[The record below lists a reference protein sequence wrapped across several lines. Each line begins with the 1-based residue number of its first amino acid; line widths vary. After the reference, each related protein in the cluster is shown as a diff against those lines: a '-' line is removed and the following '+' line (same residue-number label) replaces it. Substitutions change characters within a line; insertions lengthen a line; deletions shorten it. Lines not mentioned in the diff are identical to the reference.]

1 MYTEQT
7 TVKVFIFEIDKAC
20 RAWIKTFC
28 DCRFI
33 KFKYL
38 TVKTFNYI
46 ISTVIDVDSR
56 KIIESI
62 VELTLRFSKAIK
74 FHPELEKLRAVELYA
89 LFYLIKYGPCKMKE
103 LADALSTTKAN
114 VTHLIDTL
122 EKKGFVKRTPDE
134 SDRRV
139 IQLRVTQHGERVYN
153 ELIEEL
159 SKLVERIMSSLDPND
174 SIVISK
180 GFEKFLEIFID
191 SKGEKI

>member
-1 MYTEQT
+1 M
-7 TVKVFIFEIDKAC
+7 KVFIFEIDKAC

>member
-1 MYTEQT
+1 MNFH
-7 TVKVFIFEIDKAC
+7 VGCAKFEMDKAC

-38 TVKTFNYI
+38 TIKSFNYI
-46 ISTVIDVDSR
+46 ISTMIDVDGR

-103 LADALSTTKAN
+103 LADALSMTKAN

-139 IQLRVTQHGERVYN
+139 IQLCVTQHGERVYN

-159 SKLVERIMSSLDPND
+159 SKLVEKVASKLNPDD
-174 SIVISK
+174 SMLISK
-180 GFEKFLEIFID
+180 GFEKFLAIFID
-191 SKGEKI
+191 SKGAEV

>member
-1 MYTEQT
+1 MNFH
-7 TVKVFIFEIDKAC
+7 VGCAKFEMDKAC

-33 KFKYL
+33 KFNYL
-38 TVKTFNYI
+38 TIKSFNYI
-46 ISTVIDVDSR
+46 ISTMIDVDGR

-62 VELTLRFSKAIK
+62 VELTLRFSKTIR

-103 LADALSTTKAN
+103 LADALSMTKAN

-139 IQLRVTQHGERVYN
+139 IQLCVTQHGERVYN

-159 SKLVERIMSSLDPND
+159 SKLVEKVASKLNPDD
-174 SIVISK
+174 SMLISK
-180 GFEKFLEIFID
+180 GFEKFLAIFID
-191 SKGEKI
+191 SKGTKV

>member
-1 MYTEQT
+1 M
-7 TVKVFIFEIDKAC
+7 
-20 RAWIKTFC
+20 
-28 DCRFI
+28 
-33 KFKYL
+33 
-38 TVKTFNYI
+38 
-46 ISTVIDVDSR
+46 VIDVDGR

-103 LADALSTTKAN
+103 LADALSMTKAN

-139 IQLRVTQHGERVYN
+139 IQLCVTQHGERVYN
-153 ELIEEL
+153 ELI
-159 SKLVERIMSSLDPND
+159 
-174 SIVISK
+174 
-180 GFEKFLEIFID
+180 
-191 SKGEKI
+191 

>member
-1 MYTEQT
+1 M
-7 TVKVFIFEIDKAC
+7 FIFEIDKAC
-20 RAWIKTFC
+20 RAWIETFC
-28 DCRFI
+28 DYRFI

-38 TVKTFNYI
+38 TVKTFNHI
-46 ISTVIDVDSR
+46 ISMVIDVDSR
-56 KIIESI
+56 RMIESI
-62 VELTLRFSKAIK
+62 VQITLRFSQMIK

-103 LADALSTTKAN
+103 LADALSMTKAN
-114 VTHLIDTL
+114 VTHLVDVL

-159 SKLVERIMSSLDPND
+159 SKLVDRVVAELDPDD
-174 SIVISK
+174 SMLISK
-180 GFEKFLEIFID
+180 GFEKFLEIFTD
-191 SKGEKI
+191 SKGAEV

>member
-1 MYTEQT
+1 MNFH
-7 TVKVFIFEIDKAC
+7 VGCAKFEMDKAC

-33 KFKYL
+33 KFNYL
-38 TVKTFNYI
+38 TIKSFNYI
-46 ISTVIDVDSR
+46 ISTMIDVDGR

-62 VELTLRFSKAIK
+62 VELTLRFSKAIR

-103 LADALSTTKAN
+103 LADALSMTKAN

-139 IQLRVTQHGERVYN
+139 IQLCVTQHGERVYN

-159 SKLVERIMSSLDPND
+159 SKLVEKVASKLNPDD
-174 SIVISK
+174 SMLISK
-180 GFEKFLEIFID
+180 GFEKFLAIFID
-191 SKGEKI
+191 SKGTKV

>member
-1 MYTEQT
+1 
-7 TVKVFIFEIDKAC
+7 VKVFIFEIDKAC

-28 DCRFI
+28 DYRFI

-38 TVKTFNYI
+38 TVKTFNHI
-46 ISTVIDVDSR
+46 ISMVIDVDSR
-56 KIIESI
+56 RMIESI
-62 VELTLRFSKAIK
+62 VEITLRFSQMIK

-103 LADALSTTKAN
+103 LADALSMTKAN
-114 VTHLIDTL
+114 VTHLVDVL

-159 SKLVERIMSSLDPND
+159 SKLVDRVVAELDPDD
-174 SIVISK
+174 SMLISK
-180 GFEKFLEIFID
+180 GFEKFLEIFTD
-191 SKGEKI
+191 SKGAEV

>member
-1 MYTEQT
+1 M
-7 TVKVFIFEIDKAC
+7 
-20 RAWIKTFC
+20 
-28 DCRFI
+28 
-33 KFKYL
+33 
-38 TVKTFNYI
+38 
-46 ISTVIDVDSR
+46 IDVDGR

-62 VELTLRFSKAIK
+62 VELTLRFSKAIR

-103 LADALSTTKAN
+103 LADALSMTKAN

-139 IQLRVTQHGERVYN
+139 IQLCVTQHGERVYN

-159 SKLVERIMSSLDPND
+159 SKLVEKVASKLNPDD
-174 SIVISK
+174 SMLISK
-180 GFEKFLEIFID
+180 GFEKFLAIFID
-191 SKGEKI
+191 SKGAEV